1 MFSLRE
7 LREGFKF
14 DAGSVISEP
23 TLPGKTCEGRI
34 ERIARKG
41 VCSLAVASSNVPYR
55 EIRDAKG
62 RVYRV
67 GESPQDIMGYGRIV
81 MILLPWIGM
90 MLASTLEYGWGAASA
105 TVAHQYHWSLT
116 TAFWNYSVYVAFEAG
131 ISYFNGRFRERA
143 TWWKPKTAMLVGGIM
158 VALAYFFL
166 AHSVAPWVAY
176 AGYAALGGV
185 GSGLVYSTCVNSVG
199 KWYPEKKGWRT
210 GFVDGGWAY
219 GAVPFIILYATS
231 FNTQDFLTI
240 LYLTGAILGGG
251 LIIISFWFKDP
262 PKSWWPEEVD
272 PVQFS
277 KTKAAWALKYN
288 PPAIRQM
295 TTRQMW
301 RTSKP
306 PWMVLEF
313 LLIAGTSLFGVGF
326 YYPFAVAVHLGSV
339 AIIAGA
345 TGFAFTDGIGRPLVG
360 LLSDRLSRRWAE
372 VVVYSLL
379 GVTTIGSLV
388 TGRLH
393 LAIPFVI
400 FALLSGGTSGSLF
413 VLNPL
418 MVSDYFGTDHQT
430 ENYGTIYAAK
440 IVGGIYGGV
449 VAAYLIT
456 GTGSYTWAFIVGG
469 IMALGAAAIAAI
481 FFAPPTEEE
490 VRRAMGAD
498 FDRSPKHDMSSPA

>member
-1 MFSLRE
+1 M
-7 LREGFKF
+7 
-14 DAGSVISEP
+14 
-23 TLPGKTCEGRI
+23 
-34 ERIARKG
+34 
-41 VCSLAVASSNVPYR
+41 ASSSVHYQ
-55 EIRDAKG
+55 EVRDARG
-62 RVYRV
+62 RVFRV
-67 GESPQDIMGYGRIV
+67 GESPRDIMGYSRLV
-81 MILLPWIGM
+81 MLFLPWLGM

-105 TVAHQYHWSLT
+105 TVAHEYGWSLT

-131 ISYFNGRFRERA
+131 VSYFNGRFRERA
-143 TWWKPKTAMLVGGIM
+143 TWWNPKRAMLTGGIL
-158 VALAYFFL
+158 VAVAYYFL
-166 AHSVAPWVAY
+166 AHSTAPWISY
-176 AGYAALGGV
+176 AGYAALGGI
-185 GSGLVYSTCVNSVG
+185 GSGLVYSTCVNMVA
-199 KWYPEKKGWRT
+199 KWFPEKKGWRT

-231 FNTQDFLTI
+231 FNTHDFVNI
-240 LYLTGAILGGG
+240 LYFTGVVLGGG

-262 PKSWWPEEVD
+262 PKSWWPKEVD
-272 PVQFS
+272 PIAFGKS
-277 KTKAAWALKYN
+277 KEAWSLKKN

-313 LLIAGTSLFGVGF
+313 LFIAGTSLFGVGF
-326 YYPFAVAVHLGSV
+326 YYPFAVAMHLG
-339 AIIAGA
+339 AIAIVAGA

-360 LLSDRLSRRWAE
+360 LLSDVVGRRWAE
-372 VVVYSLL
+372 VIVYSCL

-388 TGRLH
+388 MGRLH

-440 IVGGIYGGV
+440 IAGGVYGGV

-456 GTGSYTWAFIVGG
+456 GTGSYTWAFIVAGL
-469 IMALGAAAIAAI
+469 MALAAAAIAAL
-481 FFAPPTEEE
+481 FFAPPTEAE
-490 VRRAMGAD
+490 VRRAMGDA
-498 FDRSPKHDMSSPA
+498 FDSSPSLEARPPA